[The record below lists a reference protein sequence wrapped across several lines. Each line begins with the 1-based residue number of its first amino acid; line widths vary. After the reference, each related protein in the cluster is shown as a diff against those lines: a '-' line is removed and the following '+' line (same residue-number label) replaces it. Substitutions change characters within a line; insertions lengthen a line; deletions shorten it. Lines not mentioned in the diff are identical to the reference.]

1 MAIAYTWDCKTVD
14 VFPTKDDK
22 VNVVHSVH
30 WKYTG
35 TENEYSRTLI
45 GTVRIDTEDLS
56 SFTEFVDLTNGI
68 ISSWV
73 ESELGSEKI
82 ADFQA
87 QIENQISELK
97 NPTSI
102 TKQIED

>member
-45 GTVRIDTEDLS
+45 SYCHYS
-56 SFTEFVDLTNGI
+56 SSSVYINFSPVKPSTNLANLI
-68 ISSWV
+68 IST
-73 ESELGSEKI
+73 LT
-82 ADFQA
+82 FC
-87 QIENQISELK
+87 
-97 NPTSI
+97 PC
-102 TKQIED
+102 